1 MSREDFSQYGKDFQ
15 ETLCHLI
22 LVDRPFA
29 DQMFEVINI
38 NFLELKYLQ
47 TFVKLV
53 ANYREKFSVH
63 PTEKIMTSIL
73 RTEIGSRRQR

>member
-1 MSREDFSQYGKDFQ
+1 MSKEDFSQYGKDFQ

-29 DQMFEVINI
+29 DQMFEVLNI

-47 TFVKLV
+47 TFVQLV
-53 ANYREKFSVH
+53 KNIPRKVFCPSDRKNHDLYFEDGD
-63 PTEKIMTSIL
+63 I
-73 RTEIGSRRQR
+73 